1 MTAPTSGES
10 PDLAALVASCGLSPD
25 FTYASAAEVYRA
37 VIAASLATASARPET
52 DYRGLRFHNAAARDL
67 AVAHRIAREL
77 VPTPARQTQSA
88 AAVGAL
94 QAVIVRRAQTE
105 AGHAPDA
112 PYFPDGRWWADE
124 VAAGWASDVGLGLL
138 DIPGDSGGVGL
149 TEVQT
154 EMARRGL
161 VRESGTESREVW
173 GGIGDEN
180 PTGDLP
186 SAPPVAPTDTVSGE
200 GREPTMTAADADIAA
215 SLAGQAYTIKV
226 KAGLKKPVGE
236 KWGQQPPL
244 TPEQAHAHVL
254 GGGNIGVIPGRS
266 RLAMIDCEDALA
278 TEWAISMGFTP
289 TVTPAKATVEGILKP
304 GLDDP
309 DSGKPNR
316 KLGGSH
322 VWLRVPDDA
331 PEGLT
336 DQKTLMLPNGGTI
349 EVFASVRTQVMAP
362 PSRLDIAYGRA
373 YAFTGASVAEAPAWL
388 WDRTAACPP
397 GAEALHGAIAPESPR
412 ERLEQS
418 ARSIELSNQIDEIPW
433 PEWIAGDH
441 RLMLTGE
448 LDGCGC
454 DIVHYQGASHG
465 KSATLHDGC
474 VNGNGAHIWSGTML
488 AELGLPGEHVSR
500 LDLAVGLQGES
511 RHVVAAGHGIRL
523 GEERQE
529 LAVVNAAYY
538 ERAAVR
544 WELQGNEERAALY
557 RQAAEVMRRSAPT
570 PEQRGETFCTKP
582 VAGGERLLADAAAQ
596 AVRTAQAAAP
606 APAIGTVTPTEG
618 ANALAPETVAPPS
631 TDAQV
636 IELRPGVLPTGVV
649 PPDFSKCTSTTAED
663 PDAPAELT
671 PEEKAAAEAEAAAEA
686 LADKR
691 DPYRHLPDPC
701 SEELEEAVFGN
712 PLLPQVGAI
721 RKVARAAAMS
731 PWSTL
736 GISIGRGLLRVRAS
750 VLVPDLVGG
759 MPAPLNY
766 QIGIVGASGRGKGA
780 AHGLVV
786 YDAGVMVPLD
796 ESIDKRFMPP
806 SGAAL
811 AGLFVARQKDDD
823 DGKVEVVQIREA
835 AWCDWSEV
843 DTLTAQSGRGG
854 NDLAPELRAAISG
867 AELGTDPKKDG
878 ADPIKVDPLSY
889 RILVSFSTQYG
900 KPAEALMAERDGGTL
915 QRTNWFSTTD
925 PRSLTKRPR
934 GPKQRAE
941 IDIMRGL
948 PSSHVEKNP
957 NGDREILTVDDD
969 IWDEVW
975 EAQAEKIR
983 FDRDVDELAGHQN
996 LNRLR
1001 TAAWAALI
1009 QHKAHIGKFEWEWAG
1024 YVMEHSRRVR
1034 DRLEASVKGL
1044 KKAQAVE
1051 NGGLDFD
1058 RKNAAE
1064 LAKVAHTEA
1073 LLTALAKWGRD
1084 VREGRNK
1091 FGKSGPTFTLRDI
1104 KASAKNAQS
1113 ERYTRASELATE
1125 LCMRGVWTN
1134 EGDRMRSVEADPE

>member
-1 MTAPTSGES
+1 MTEYTPRDLIERMTALGAQLMPLKRGIKKPSNTGWTVA
-10 PDLAALVASCGLSPD
+10 AALTVD
-25 FTYASAAEVYRA
+25 QAE
-37 VIAASLATASARPET
+37 E
-52 DYRGLRFHNAAARDL
+52 H
-67 AVAHRIAREL
+67 
-77 VPTPARQTQSA
+77 
-88 AAVGAL
+88 VG
-94 QAVIVRRAQTE
+94 R
-105 AGHAPDA
+105 
-112 PYFPDGRWWADE
+112 
-124 VAAGWASDVGLGLL
+124 
-138 DIPGDSGGVGL
+138 
-149 TEVQT
+149 
-154 EMARRGL
+154 
-161 VRESGTESREVW
+161 
-173 GGIGDEN
+173 
-180 PTGDLP
+180 
-186 SAPPVAPTDTVSGE
+186 
-200 GREPTMTAADADIAA
+200 
-215 SLAGQAYTIKV
+215 
-226 KAGLKKPVGE
+226 
-236 KWGQQPPL
+236 
-244 TPEQAHAHVL
+244 
-254 GGGNIGVIPGRS
+254 GGNLGVNLGNS
-266 RLAMIDCEDALA
+266 RFVAFDCEDRLA
-278 TEWAISMGFTP
+278 SQAVACAGAGFAP
-289 TVTPAKATVEGILKP
+289 TVIPAKAQYEGILKP
-304 GLDDP
+304 GLEDP
-309 DSGKPNR
+309 DSGKQNR
-316 KLGGSH
+316 KVDGSH
-322 VWLRVPDDA
+322 VWLRVPDGIDPTA
-331 PEGLT
+331 LT
-336 DQKTLMLPNGGTI
+336 SEHSMQLRLPNGG
-349 EVFASVRTQVMAP
+349 VMDVLAGPRYVVAP
-362 PSRLDIAYGRA
+362 LSRLEIAYDAA
-373 YAFTGASVAEAPAWL
+373 YLPAGVGPLDLTTGQEPPGLAVAPMWLFDLSVP
-388 WDRTAACPP
+388 CPP
-397 GAEALHGAIAPESPR
+397 ELAPLHGCLIPRVR
-412 ERLEQS
+412 ERVEQN
-418 ARSIELSNQIDEIPW
+418 ARSIELSNQIDEVSW

-441 RLMLTGE
+441 RISYTGE
-448 LDGCGC
+448 IDGCGC

-511 RHVVAAGHGIRL
+511 RRVVAAGHGIRL

-538 ERAAVR
+538 DRAAKR

-557 RQAAEVMRRSAPT
+557 RQAAEVMRRSTPT
-570 PEQRGETFCTKP
+570 PEQRGETFCTGP
-582 VAGGERLLADAAAQ
+582 VAGGERLLADA
-596 AVRTAQAAAP
+596 VAQAARVAQASAP

-649 PPDFSKCTSTTAED
+649 PPDFSRCTSTTAED

-796 ESIDKRFMPP
+796 ESVDKRFMPP

-823 DGKVEVVQIREA
+823 SGEVEVVQIREA

-957 NGDREILTVDDD
+957 NGDREILTVDEA

-1009 QHKAHIGKFEWEWAG
+1009 RHKAHIGKFEWEWAG